1 MSSAHRPTWDP
12 AQGKAARGNS
22 RIYSVRDMASH
33 TRLKFR
39 QPGQTSTNEVA
50 RRDLKAELVAAERE
64 AAERK
69 AKGQSGFVADR
80 KLLTLENEQAQSEAD
95 ASDAKRRKVL
105 ASVGNLDADD
115 DDDDDDEDDEH
126 GDDAREDRGAAA
138 AGRLDKGKGKAVD
151 QEGSANGAGKDD
163 DEDDDDDDD
172 DDESDD
178 DDEDETAE
186 LLREL
191 EKIKRERAEE
201 KERQERERLE
211 SEQVD
216 REAEIAMGNPL
227 LNLEA
232 ALGRTPSGA
241 STTTS
246 ASTSFGVK
254 RRWDDDV
261 IFKNQAVKDDKPK
274 PAFVNDLL
282 RTDFNRKFLKR
293 FIA

>member
-39 QPGQTSTNEVA
+39 QPGQGSTTEVA

-80 KLLTLENEQAQSEAD
+80 KLLALENEQAQSEAD
-95 ASDAKRRKVL
+95 ATEAKRRKVL

-115 DDDDDDEDDEH
+115 DDDNDDDDDDDEDDDGKEQ
-126 GDDAREDRGAAA
+126 GAA
-138 AGRLDKGKGKAVD
+138 AGRVDKGKGKAVD
-151 QEGSANGAGKDD
+151 LEANGNGAGKDD
-163 DEDDDDDDD
+163 DDDGDDDDDDD
-172 DDESDD
+172 SDD

-241 STTTS
+241 SATTS

>member
-22 RIYSVRDMASH
+22 RIYSVRDMAAH

-39 QPGQTSTNEVA
+39 QPGQGSTTEVE
-50 RRDLKAELVAAERE
+50 RRDLKAELLAAERE

-69 AKGQSGFVADR
+69 AQGQSGFVPDQ
-80 KLLTLENEQAQSEAD
+80 KLLMLENQQKQTELDQVEQ
-95 ASDAKRRKVL
+95 KRRKVL
-105 ASVGNLDADD
+105 QQAVANNIDADD
-115 DDDDDDEDDEH
+115 DDDDDDDGEAQRDSDN
-126 GDDAREDRGAAA
+126 DNDQDAEATTRP
-138 AGRLDKGKGKAVD
+138 DKGKGKAVD
-151 QEGSANGAGKDD
+151 NGTNGQDN
-163 DEDDDDDDD
+163 DDDDDDD
-172 DDESDD
+172 DDDDSDSD

-201 KERQERERLE
+201 KERLERERLE

-216 REAEIAMGNPL
+216 REEEIAMGNPL
-227 LNLEA
+227 LNLQA
-232 ALGRTPSGA
+232 ALGRTPSA
-241 STTTS
+241 SSTTST
-246 ASTSFGVK
+246 STSFGVK

-261 IFKNQAVKDDKPK
+261 IFKNQSMKDDKPK
-274 PAFVNDLL
+274 PEFVNDLL
-282 RTDFNRKFLKR
+282 RTNYHRKFIKR